1 MGKVIAICLLIAFIA
16 VIIAGIAVYMRRK
29 QGQEKAQEKGWAT
42 KGDLNK
48 DQEAALIKEND
59 LAANLLRDLLTPP
72 RSLDGDISLLSSDHK
87 LAAEL
92 WLSNYSSL
100 RLTRKAK

>member
-1 MGKVIAICLLIAFIA
+1 MGKIITICILIALIA
-16 VIIAGIAVYMRRK
+16 VIIAGVVVYMRHK
-29 QGQEKAQEKGWAT
+29 QGKETAQEKGWAT

-48 DQEAALIKEND
+48 TQEMALIIEND
-59 LAANLLRDLLTPP
+59 LAANLLRDLLSPP

-100 RLTRKAK
+100 KISRKAK